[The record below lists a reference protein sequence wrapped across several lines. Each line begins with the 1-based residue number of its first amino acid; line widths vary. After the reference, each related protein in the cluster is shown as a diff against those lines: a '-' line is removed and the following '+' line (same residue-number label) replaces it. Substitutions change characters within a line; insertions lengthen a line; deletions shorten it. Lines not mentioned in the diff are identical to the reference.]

1 MTSTDHTGADEGGE
15 APCFAHLL
23 DGPQHVNPELLGQLV
38 NDLANAVVAD
48 GERSITFGNDAAT
61 RLVGWTPDMTS
72 ARSHD
77 LTIPERQ
84 RDH

>member
-23 DGPQHVNPELLGQLV
+23 DGPQHVTPELLRQLV

-48 GERSITFGNDAAT
+48 GERSIACGDDAAT
-61 RLVGWTPDMTS
+61 GLVGWTPNMTS
-72 ARSHD
+72 AQSPD